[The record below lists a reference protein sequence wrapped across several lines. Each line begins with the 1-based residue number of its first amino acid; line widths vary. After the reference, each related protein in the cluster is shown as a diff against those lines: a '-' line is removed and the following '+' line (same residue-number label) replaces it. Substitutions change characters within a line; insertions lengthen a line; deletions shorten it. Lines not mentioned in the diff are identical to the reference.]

1 MSAADAFNALKAN
14 PDSGWPTR
22 EDLANRFAHFA
33 DPSFTPRFSL
43 EPGQRIFTI
52 GSCFARNVERALAD
66 RGFDGPTLA
75 LHGALGDDPSIQW
88 GGDRGAVL
96 NNYVPAAIAP
106 QIRWAFGLDAFDL
119 QKHAFHMGRDR
130 YVDLQLPSGFRPL
143 PAEAIAR
150 RRNAISTIYRSL
162 AGSHVVLITLGLIEA
177 WYDTLSGLY
186 INCPPPK
193 SATRTDPSRFE
204 LHILDYNEV
213 VASLEEL
220 VALLARVCPKG
231 HRVILTVSPVPL
243 QATFTASDVAVANTY
258 SKSVLRAAV
267 EPLVARHD
275 HIEYFPSYESVILT
289 DRSIAYV
296 DDQVHVEGAI
306 VRFNVD
312 RMIRRYAGAADGE
325 AVADVIERAR
335 ADTQAGLFRAGLK
348 RLQKAW
354 AENAGD
360 PALAIALARAQIR
373 AGNGA
378 VAETLLLQ
386 LLEAKENVA
395 ARNVLARY
403 YNDNGRHQE
412 AALHAEKAS
421 EAFTVRRDRPLRL
434 NGSLQRIIAYYH
446 LNRFDEGLAL
456 LDRATYDLVAR
467 PLVIY
472 WKARFLEKLG
482 RVDEAETFYREC
494 NQLAEQVAYQA
505 AFADFLA
512 GQERWVEAAEWVDR
526 ILVAAPGDKT
536 ALRLRTELRRRDI
549 GTGPSRPM
557 GARYWF
563 VGLAKRFGRTLPFHA
578 RRETAPPDEPA

>member
-1 MSAADAFNALKAN
+1 M
-14 PDSGWPTR
+14 
-22 EDLANRFAHFA
+22 
-33 DPSFTPRFSL
+33 
-43 EPGQRIFTI
+43 
-52 GSCFARNVERALAD
+52 
-66 RGFDGPTLA
+66 
-75 LHGALGDDPSIQW
+75 
-88 GGDRGAVL
+88 
-96 NNYVPAAIAP
+96 
-106 QIRWAFGLDAFDL
+106 
-119 QKHAFHMGRDR
+119 
-130 YVDLQLPSGFRPL
+130 
-143 PAEAIAR
+143 
-150 RRNAISTIYRSL
+150 
-162 AGSHVVLITLGLIEA
+162 
-177 WYDTLSGLY
+177 
-186 INCPPPK
+186 
-193 SATRTDPSRFE
+193 
-204 LHILDYNEV
+204 
-213 VASLEEL
+213 
-220 VALLARVCPKG
+220 CPKG

-325 AVADVIERAR
+325 AVADVIGRAR

-403 YNDNGRHQE
+403 YNENGRHQE

-434 NGSLQRIIAYYH
+434 NGSFQRIIAYYH
-446 LNRFDEGLAL
+446 LNSFDEGLAL

-482 RVDEAETFYREC
+482 RVDEAESFYREC

-505 AFADFLA
+505 TFADFLA
-512 GQERWVEAAEWVDR
+512 AQERWVEAAEWVDR

-549 GTGPSRPM
+549 GAGPSRPM

-563 VGLAKRFGRTLPFHA
+563 VGLAKRFGRSLPFRG
-578 RRETAPPDEPA
+578 RRETAAPDEPA

>member
-1 MSAADAFNALKAN
+1 MSASDAFDALKAN
-14 PDSGWPTR
+14 PDNRWPTR
-22 EDLANRFAHFA
+22 EDPANRFAYFA

-66 RGFDGPTLA
+66 RGFDVPTLA
-75 LHGALGDDPSIQW
+75 LHGALGDDPSINW
-88 GGDRGAVL
+88 GGDPGAIL
-96 NNYVPAAIAP
+96 NNYVPAAILP

-119 QKHAFHMGRDR
+119 RKHAFQMGQER
-130 YVDLQLPSGFRPL
+130 YVDLQLSSMFRPL
-143 PAEAIAR
+143 LAEAIVR
-150 RRNAISTIYRSL
+150 RRDAISTIYRSL

-177 WYDTLSGLY
+177 WYDTFSGLY
-186 INCPPPK
+186 INTPPPK
-193 SATRTDPSRFE
+193 SAVRADPSRFE
-204 LHILDYNEV
+204 LHVLDYNEV

-220 VALLARVCPKG
+220 VGLLGQVCPAG

-267 EPLVARHD
+267 EPLVARHE

-289 DRSIAYV
+289 DRSIAYAN
-296 DDQVHVEGAI
+296 DQVHIEGAL

-312 RMIRRYAGAADGE
+312 RMIRRYAGAAGGE
-325 AVADVIERAR
+325 AVTDVIERAR
-335 ADTQAGLFRAGLK
+335 ADMQAGLFRAGLK

-360 PALAIALARAQIR
+360 PALALALARAQIR

-395 ARNVLARY
+395 ARNLLARY
-403 YNDNGRHQE
+403 YNDTGRHQE

-421 EAFTVRRDRPLRL
+421 EAFVVRRDRPLRL

-446 LNRFDEGLAL
+446 LNRFEEGLAL
-456 LDRATYDLVAR
+456 LDRTTHDLVSR

-494 NQLAEQVAYQA
+494 NQLAEQVAYQS

-512 GQERWVEAAEWVDR
+512 AQGRWAEAAEWVDR
-526 ILVAAPGDKT
+526 ILVVSPGDKT
-536 ALRLRTELRRRDI
+536 ALRLRTELRRREI
-549 GTGPSRPM
+549 AAGPLRQK
-557 GARYWF
+557 GARDWF
-563 VGLAKRFGRTLPFHA
+563 VGLAQRVGRTLPFRA
-578 RRETAPPDEPA
+578 RREAAAPDEPV